1 MNGDIRAGAIDVHAH
16 WLPRDLLALP
26 PGSPLGGMHDRDGE
40 LFLGDVPL
48 SFPTAAMTDIDAV
61 VADTLKAGLGAR
73 VISAPPF
80 AFPVRRGGRLC
91 RRLQQAARRR
101 RVPHGR
107 TASTR
112 VVAYRLPCFGDPVQ
126 VPVEGR
132 RGHGDEER
140 EQGERQQPEGPEQ
153 VLRVL

>member
-80 AFPVRRGGRLC
+80 AFPVPPRRTPMSPPSTSSSPTPC
-91 RRLQQAARRR
+91 PARTDCINPRC
-101 RVPHGR
+101 
-107 TASTR
+107 
-112 VVAYRLPCFGDPVQ
+112 RLPAS
-126 VPVEGR
+126 
-132 RGHGDEER
+132 
-140 EQGERQQPEGPEQ
+140 
-153 VLRVL
+153 VLRRSGPGAGRGATRSRR